1 MILFFEETICEPK
14 YLLDNRN
21 TARQRDDVKKKDN
34 LLDESIW
41 ISLLDYLLSEHWCPQ
56 IYTSECRP

>member
-34 LLDESIW
+34 LLDESI
-41 ISLLDYLLSEHWCPQ
+41 
-56 IYTSECRP
+56 